1 MFIEPSRITNLKKTF
16 KIVLKELDLNVMSDL
31 INEKINYI
39 ITTTLVIIEKIL
51 HITILG
57 IVVYLCVGELFAMYN
72 NSSIGVSS
80 IMLIFIYL
88 EIIQMIQIYF
98 DSGKIPV
105 RYPLYICMF
114 NLARIISFESLDSI
128 DALNHSIAILMVGL
142 ALLALAGRKFIR
154 NKDIAIPRLTDK
166 QIVGNPS

>member
-1 MFIEPSRITNLKKTF
+1 MAAINTLIKNTLIVIEKTLHLTILA
-16 KIVLKELDLNVMSDL
+16 IVVFLCAKELIVMFLDGS
-31 INEKINYI
+31 
-39 ITTTLVIIEKIL
+39 V
-51 HITILG
+51 
-57 IVVYLCVGELFAMYN
+57 
-72 NSSIGVSS
+72 GVSS

-114 NLARIISFESLDSI
+114 NLARIISFEDLNSA

-142 ALLALAGRKFIR
+142 ALLALAGRKYLRDTNI
-154 NKDIAIPRLTDK
+154 NLPRISDLTNSGTTK
-166 QIVGNPS
+166 SSLSPGS

>member
-1 MFIEPSRITNLKKTF
+1 MAAINTLIKNTLVVIEKTLHLTILA
-16 KIVLKELDLNVMSDL
+16 IVVFLCAKELIVMFLDGS
-31 INEKINYI
+31 
-39 ITTTLVIIEKIL
+39 V
-51 HITILG
+51 
-57 IVVYLCVGELFAMYN
+57 
-72 NSSIGVSS
+72 GVSS

-114 NLARIISFESLDSI
+114 NLARIISFEDLNSA

-142 ALLALAGRKFIR
+142 ALLALAGRKYLRDTNI
-154 NKDIAIPRLTDK
+154 NLPRISDLTK
-166 QIVGNPS
+166 SGTTKSSLSPGS

>member
-1 MFIEPSRITNLKKTF
+1 MF
-16 KIVLKELDLNVMSDL
+16 LDGSV
-31 INEKINYI
+31 
-39 ITTTLVIIEKIL
+39 
-51 HITILG
+51 
-57 IVVYLCVGELFAMYN
+57 
-72 NSSIGVSS
+72 GVSS

-114 NLARIISFESLDSI
+114 NLARIISFESLDSS

-142 ALLALAGRKFIR
+142 ALLALAGRKYIR
-154 NKDIAIPRLTDK
+154 DVEFKVPKFSDLKFEIDNLKRKTTNSKSVVKDPI
-166 QIVGNPS
+166 

>member
-1 MFIEPSRITNLKKTF
+1 MATINTLIKNILVVIEKVLHLTILA
-16 KIVLKELDLNVMSDL
+16 IVVFLCAKELFLMFLDGTV
-31 INEKINYI
+31 
-39 ITTTLVIIEKIL
+39 
-51 HITILG
+51 
-57 IVVYLCVGELFAMYN
+57 
-72 NSSIGVSS
+72 GVSS

-114 NLARIISFESLDSI
+114 NLARIISFENLNST

-142 ALLALAGRKFIR
+142 ALLALAGRKYIR
-154 NKDIAIPRLTDK
+154 DRDIKIPRITDM
-166 QIVGNPS
+166 VPSDPYDKTLVETGK

>member
-1 MFIEPSRITNLKKTF
+1 MATINT
-16 KIVLKELDLNVMSDL
+16 L
-31 INEKINYI
+31 IKNI
-39 ITTTLVIIEKIL
+39 LVIIEKVL
-51 HITILG
+51 HLTILV
-57 IVVYLCVGELFAMYN
+57 IVVYLCAKELFLMFLDG
-72 NSSIGVSS
+72 SVGVSS

-114 NLARIISFESLDSI
+114 NLARIISFEDLNST

-142 ALLALAGRKFIR
+142 ALLALAGRKYIR
-154 NKDIAIPRLTDK
+154 DLEIKIPRISDLSSNDPYNQNLAK
-166 QIVGNPS
+166 SEK

>member
-1 MFIEPSRITNLKKTF
+1 MAAINT
-16 KIVLKELDLNVMSDL
+16 L
-31 INEKINYI
+31 IKN
-39 ITTTLVIIEKIL
+39 TLVVIEKTL
-51 HITILG
+51 HLTILA
-57 IVVYLCVGELFAMYN
+57 IVVYLCAKELIMMFLDG
-72 NSSIGVSS
+72 SVGVSS

-114 NLARIISFESLDSI
+114 NLARIISFEDLNSA

-142 ALLALAGRKFIR
+142 ALLALAGRKYLRDTNINLPR
-154 NKDIAIPRLTDK
+154 ISDITKSETTNSSLSP
-166 QIVGNPS
+166 GS

>member
-1 MFIEPSRITNLKKTF
+1 MATINT
-16 KIVLKELDLNVMSDL
+16 L
-31 INEKINYI
+31 IKNI
-39 ITTTLVIIEKIL
+39 LVIIEKVL
-51 HITILG
+51 HLTILF
-57 IVVYLCVGELFAMYN
+57 IVVFLCAKELFLMFLDGT
-72 NSSIGVSS
+72 IGVSS

-114 NLARIISFESLDSI
+114 NLARIISFEDLNST

-142 ALLALAGRKFIR
+142 ALLALAGRKYIR
-154 NKDIAIPRLTDK
+154 DKDIKIPRIKDMVSKIPQKKTLVDPAK
-166 QIVGNPS
+166 

>member
-1 MFIEPSRITNLKKTF
+1 MA
-16 KIVLKELDLNVMSDL
+16 L
-31 INEKINYI
+31 IKNI
-39 ITTTLVIIEKIL
+39 LVIIEKFL
-51 HITILG
+51 HIMILC
-57 IVVYLCVGELFAMYN
+57 IVVYLCGREVFQMFIDG
-72 NSSIGVSS
+72 SVGVSS

-114 NLARIISFESLDSI
+114 NLARIISFESLDST

-142 ALLALAGRKFIR
+142 ALLALAGRKYIR
-154 NKDIAIPRLTDK
+154 DVEFKVPKISDLGGKISSFEKQVINSKPAIKRS
-166 QIVGNPS
+166 V

>member
-1 MFIEPSRITNLKKTF
+1 MATINTLIKNILVVIEKALHLTILV
-16 KIVLKELDLNVMSDL
+16 IVVFLCAKELFLMFLDGTV
-31 INEKINYI
+31 
-39 ITTTLVIIEKIL
+39 
-51 HITILG
+51 
-57 IVVYLCVGELFAMYN
+57 
-72 NSSIGVSS
+72 GVSS

-114 NLARIISFESLDSI
+114 NLARIISFEDLNST

-142 ALLALAGRKFIR
+142 ALLALAGRKYIR
-154 NKDIAIPRLTDK
+154 DKEIKIPRISDMVSKDPYEKNLVEPEK
-166 QIVGNPS
+166 

>member
-1 MFIEPSRITNLKKTF
+1 MATINTLIKNILVVIEKVLHLTILA
-16 KIVLKELDLNVMSDL
+16 IVVFLCAKELFLMFLDGTV
-31 INEKINYI
+31 
-39 ITTTLVIIEKIL
+39 
-51 HITILG
+51 
-57 IVVYLCVGELFAMYN
+57 
-72 NSSIGVSS
+72 GVSS

-114 NLARIISFESLDSI
+114 NLARIISFENLNST

-142 ALLALAGRKFIR
+142 ALLALAGRKYIR
-154 NKDIAIPRLTDK
+154 DRDIKIPRITDM
-166 QIVGNPS
+166 VPSDPYEKTLIDTGK

>member
-1 MFIEPSRITNLKKTF
+1 MKKVNNLVKS
-16 KIVLKELDLNVMSDL
+16 I
-31 INEKINYI
+31 
-39 ITTTLVIIEKIL
+39 LVIIEKVLHLAIL
-51 HITILG
+51 F
-57 IVVYLCVGELFAMYN
+57 IVVYLCGREVFQMFLQGTV
-72 NSSIGVSS
+72 GVSS

-114 NLARIISFESLDSI
+114 NLARIISFESLDSE

-142 ALLALAGRKFIR
+142 ALLALAGRKYIR
-154 NKDIAIPRLTDK
+154 DINLKLPRISELRDSFQANTESNNKIGRTTK
-166 QIVGNPS
+166 VSMTSSN

>member
-1 MFIEPSRITNLKKTF
+1 MAAINNLIKN
-16 KIVLKELDLNVMSDL
+16 I
-31 INEKINYI
+31 
-39 ITTTLVIIEKIL
+39 LVIIEKIL
-51 HITILG
+51 HVTILV
-57 IVVYLCVGELFAMYN
+57 IVVFLCAKELFLMFLDGTV
-72 NSSIGVSS
+72 GVSS

-114 NLARIISFESLDSI
+114 NLARIISFEDLNST

-142 ALLALAGRKFIR
+142 ALLALAGRKYIR
-154 NKDIAIPRLTDK
+154 DRDIKIPRITDMVSNDPYEK
-166 QIVGNPS
+166 TLVEPSK

>member
-1 MFIEPSRITNLKKTF
+1 MNKLNTLVRNTLVLIEKFLHLMILC
-16 KIVLKELDLNVMSDL
+16 IVL
-31 INEKINYI
+31 
-39 ITTTLVIIEKIL
+39 
-51 HITILG
+51 
-57 IVVYLCVGELFAMYN
+57 YLCGREVFQMFLDG
-72 NSSIGVSS
+72 SVGVSS

-114 NLARIISFESLDSI
+114 NLARIISFESLDSA

-142 ALLALAGRKFIR
+142 ALLALAGRKYIR
-154 NKDIAIPRLTDK
+154 DVEFKIPKISDLGDKINNFEEQPLDSKSAIK
-166 QIVGNPS
+166 SV

>member
-1 MFIEPSRITNLKKTF
+1 MNK
-16 KIVLKELDLNVMSDL
+16 LNTLVR
-31 INEKINYI
+31 N
-39 ITTTLVIIEKIL
+39 TLVIIEKFLHMMIL
-51 HITILG
+51 C
-57 IVVYLCVGELFAMYN
+57 IVLYLCGREVFQMFLDG
-72 NSSIGVSS
+72 SVGVSS

-114 NLARIISFESLDSI
+114 NLARIISFESLDSA

-142 ALLALAGRKFIR
+142 ALLALAGRKYIR
-154 NKDIAIPRLTDK
+154 NVNKEKPVLK
-166 QIVGNPS
+166 KSK

>member
-1 MFIEPSRITNLKKTF
+1 MAAINT
-16 KIVLKELDLNVMSDL
+16 L
-31 INEKINYI
+31 IKN
-39 ITTTLVIIEKIL
+39 TLVVIEKTL
-51 HITILG
+51 HLTILA
-57 IVVYLCVGELFAMYN
+57 IVVYLCAKELIIMFLDG
-72 NSSIGVSS
+72 SVGVSS

-114 NLARIISFESLDSI
+114 NLARIISFEDLNSA

-142 ALLALAGRKFIR
+142 ALLALAGRKYLRDHNINLPR
-154 NKDIAIPRLTDK
+154 ISDITK
-166 QIVGNPS
+166 SKNN

>member
-1 MFIEPSRITNLKKTF
+1 MATINTLIKNILVVIEKVLHLTILA
-16 KIVLKELDLNVMSDL
+16 IVVFLCAKELFLMFLDGTV
-31 INEKINYI
+31 
-39 ITTTLVIIEKIL
+39 
-51 HITILG
+51 
-57 IVVYLCVGELFAMYN
+57 
-72 NSSIGVSS
+72 GVSS

-114 NLARIISFESLDSI
+114 NLARIISFENLNST

-142 ALLALAGRKFIR
+142 ALLALAGRKYIR
-154 NKDIAIPRLTDK
+154 DKDIKIPKITDMVPNDSYEK
-166 QIVGNPS
+166 TLIETGK

>member
-1 MFIEPSRITNLKKTF
+1 MATINTLIKNILVVIEKVLHLTILV
-16 KIVLKELDLNVMSDL
+16 IVVFLCAKELFLMFLDGTV
-31 INEKINYI
+31 
-39 ITTTLVIIEKIL
+39 
-51 HITILG
+51 
-57 IVVYLCVGELFAMYN
+57 
-72 NSSIGVSS
+72 GVSS

-114 NLARIISFESLDSI
+114 NLARIISFEDLNST

-142 ALLALAGRKFIR
+142 ALLALAGRKYIR
-154 NKDIAIPRLTDK
+154 DRDIKIPRIRDMVPKDPYEKTVIETGK
-166 QIVGNPS
+166 

>member
-1 MFIEPSRITNLKKTF
+1 MATINTLIKNILVVIEKVLHLTILI
-16 KIVLKELDLNVMSDL
+16 IVVFLCAKELFLMFLDGTV
-31 INEKINYI
+31 
-39 ITTTLVIIEKIL
+39 
-51 HITILG
+51 
-57 IVVYLCVGELFAMYN
+57 
-72 NSSIGVSS
+72 GVSS

-114 NLARIISFESLDSI
+114 NLARIISFEDLNST

-142 ALLALAGRKFIR
+142 ALLALAGRKYIR
-154 NKDIAIPRLTDK
+154 DRDIKIPRITDMVSNDPYEK
-166 QIVGNPS
+166 TSVEPSK

>member
-1 MFIEPSRITNLKKTF
+1 MAAINTLIKNILVVIEKTLHLTILA
-16 KIVLKELDLNVMSDL
+16 IVVFLCAKELIVMFLDGS
-31 INEKINYI
+31 
-39 ITTTLVIIEKIL
+39 V
-51 HITILG
+51 
-57 IVVYLCVGELFAMYN
+57 
-72 NSSIGVSS
+72 GVSS

-114 NLARIISFESLDSI
+114 NLARIISFEDLNSA

-142 ALLALAGRKFIR
+142 ALLALAGRKYLRDTNI
-154 NKDIAIPRLTDK
+154 NLPRISDLTNSGTTK
-166 QIVGNPS
+166 SSSSPGS

>member
-1 MFIEPSRITNLKKTF
+1 MF
-16 KIVLKELDLNVMSDL
+16 LDGSV
-31 INEKINYI
+31 
-39 ITTTLVIIEKIL
+39 
-51 HITILG
+51 
-57 IVVYLCVGELFAMYN
+57 
-72 NSSIGVSS
+72 GVSS

-114 NLARIISFESLDSI
+114 NLARIISFEDLNST

-142 ALLALAGRKFIR
+142 ALLALAGRKYIR
-154 NKDIAIPRLTDK
+154 DLDIKIPRISDLASNDPYNQNLAK
-166 QIVGNPS
+166 SEK

>member
-1 MFIEPSRITNLKKTF
+1 MAAINT
-16 KIVLKELDLNVMSDL
+16 L
-31 INEKINYI
+31 IKNI
-39 ITTTLVIIEKIL
+39 LVVIEKTL
-51 HITILG
+51 HLTILA
-57 IVVYLCVGELFAMYN
+57 IVVYLCAKELIMMFLDG
-72 NSSIGVSS
+72 SVGVSS

-114 NLARIISFESLDSI
+114 NLARIISFEDLNSA

-142 ALLALAGRKFIR
+142 ALLALAGRKYLRDTNI
-154 NKDIAIPRLTDK
+154 NLPRISDLTK
-166 QIVGNPS
+166 SGTTNSSLSPGS

>member
-1 MFIEPSRITNLKKTF
+1 MAT
-16 KIVLKELDLNVMSDL
+16 LNTL
-31 INEKINYI
+31 IKN
-39 ITTTLVIIEKIL
+39 TLVVIEKTL
-51 HITILG
+51 HLTILA
-57 IVVYLCVGELFAMYN
+57 IVVYLCAKELIMMFLDG
-72 NSSIGVSS
+72 SVGVSS

-114 NLARIISFESLDSI
+114 NLARIISFEDLNSA

-142 ALLALAGRKFIR
+142 ALLALAGRKYLRDTNI
-154 NKDIAIPRLTDK
+154 NLPRISDLTK
-166 QIVGNPS
+166 SVTTKSNLPHGS

>member
-1 MFIEPSRITNLKKTF
+1 MATINNLIKN
-16 KIVLKELDLNVMSDL
+16 I
-31 INEKINYI
+31 
-39 ITTTLVIIEKIL
+39 LVVIEKIL
-51 HITILG
+51 HLTILV
-57 IVVYLCVGELFAMYN
+57 IVVFLCAKELIVMFLDG
-72 NSSIGVSS
+72 SVGVSS

-114 NLARIISFESLDSI
+114 NLARIISFEDLNST

-142 ALLALAGRKFIR
+142 ALLALAGRKYIR
-154 NKDIAIPRLTDK
+154 DMEIKIPRITDMASNDPYDQNLAK
-166 QIVGNPS
+166 SNK

>member
-1 MFIEPSRITNLKKTF
+1 MATINT
-16 KIVLKELDLNVMSDL
+16 L
-31 INEKINYI
+31 IKN
-39 ITTTLVIIEKIL
+39 TLVVIEKTL
-51 HITILG
+51 HLTILA
-57 IVVYLCVGELFAMYN
+57 IVVYLCAKELIMMFLDG
-72 NSSIGVSS
+72 SVGVSS

-114 NLARIISFESLDSI
+114 NLARIISFEDLNSA

-142 ALLALAGRKFIR
+142 ALLALAGRKYLRDTNINLPR
-154 NKDIAIPRLTDK
+154 ISDITMSK
-166 QIVGNPS
+166 ES

>member
-1 MFIEPSRITNLKKTF
+1 MATINTLIKNILVVIEKVLHLTILI
-16 KIVLKELDLNVMSDL
+16 IVVFLCAKELFLMFLDGTV
-31 INEKINYI
+31 
-39 ITTTLVIIEKIL
+39 
-51 HITILG
+51 
-57 IVVYLCVGELFAMYN
+57 
-72 NSSIGVSS
+72 GVSS

-114 NLARIISFESLDSI
+114 NLARIISFENLNST

-142 ALLALAGRKFIR
+142 ALLALAGRKYIR
-154 NKDIAIPRLTDK
+154 DRDIKIPRIRDMVPKDPYEKTVIETGK
-166 QIVGNPS
+166 